1 MKAFEGLKVLD
12 FSRVIAAP
20 LATEYLAQSGATVV
34 KVESSESLDNLRIS
48 APYRDNKLGVDRS
61 GYFAAYNGGKYSLS
75 LDLGHPGAKT
85 VIERL
90 VRWCDVV
97 VENFRPGT
105 TEKFGISYDELVK
118 LKPDIIMLSTSNQG
132 QTGPQAKTPGY
143 GFTLC
148 ALSGLTSITGWS
160 DRPQCH
166 PFGAL
171 TDYMTPWLSLIA
183 LISAIEHRR
192 QTGEGQFLDVSQ
204 YECGLYFL
212 APLLLDYAVNGH
224 ELTRQGNSSPHAAP
238 HGAYPCRGD
247 PPQAGWCAI
256 SAGSE
261 QEWVTFCRVIG
272 KPELATDPRFCSLE
286 KRKANEDELDA
297 IVAEW
302 TSRRT
307 AKEVM
312 ETLQRAGIAAGV
324 VQSAGD
330 LFADPQLRHR
340 QHFHVLEHPEI
351 GAMSYEAPAFR
362 LSETPLEIERPA
374 PCLGQHNEYVC
385 KELLGIPDDEFVR
398 LLAEGVLS

>member
-1 MKAFEGLKVLD
+1 M
-12 FSRVIAAP
+12 
-20 LATEYLAQSGATVV
+20 
-34 KVESSESLDNLRIS
+34 
-48 APYRDNKLGVDRS
+48 
-61 GYFAAYNGGKYSLS
+61 
-75 LDLGHPGAKT
+75 
-85 VIERL
+85 
-90 VRWCDVV
+90 
-97 VENFRPGT
+97 
-105 TEKFGISYDELVK
+105 
-118 LKPDIIMLSTSNQG
+118 
-132 QTGPQAKTPGY
+132 
-143 GFTLC
+143 
-148 ALSGLTSITGWS
+148 
-160 DRPQCH
+160 
-166 PFGAL
+166 
-171 TDYMTPWLSLIA
+171 
-183 LISAIEHRR
+183 
-192 QTGEGQFLDVSQ
+192 
-204 YECGLYFL
+204 
-212 APLLLDYAVNGH
+212 
-224 ELTRQGNSSPHAAP
+224 
-238 HGAYPCRGD
+238 
-247 PPQAGWCAI
+247 
-256 SAGSE
+256 
-261 QEWVTFCRVIG
+261 TFCRVIG